1 MSSLKCPSC
10 GLVIFANAEKCKRC
24 KKPLTGSKPWTPPD
38 ADAHAALPSSA
49 SDSKTIL
56 KIIPFVI
63 FGVPLFLA
71 LKDKMFGRP
80 VKPGGYTESLQ
91 FFVLVGCTLG
101 LIITLIVLVL
111 TRNK

>member
-1 MSSLKCPSC
+1 M
-10 GLVIFANAEKCKRC
+10 N
-24 KKPLTGSKPWTPPD
+24 WTPPD
-38 ADAHAALPSSA
+38 AEAHASLPSSS
-49 SDSKTIL
+49 SDSKTLL
-56 KIIPFVI
+56 KIIPFVV

-71 LKDKMFGRP
+71 LKDRMLGPP

-101 LIITLIVLVL
+101 LIITVIVLVL